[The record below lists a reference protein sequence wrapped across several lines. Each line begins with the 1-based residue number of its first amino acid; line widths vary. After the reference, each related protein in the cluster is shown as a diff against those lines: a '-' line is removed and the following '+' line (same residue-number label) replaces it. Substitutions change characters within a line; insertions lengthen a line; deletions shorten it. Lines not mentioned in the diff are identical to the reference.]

1 MKALIYY
8 GRRDIRL
15 EDVPT
20 PSPNEGEIRIKVTD
34 AGLCQ
39 TQIDEFIEGPNIVN
53 TDPHPLT
60 GYKIPMI
67 VGHEFGGVIDEVGPN
82 GDVSLVG
89 KQVGVLPL
97 LPCRNCWYCRNGQE
111 NICTKLAYMGLVGYP
126 GGFAE
131 YCVVPKDHVI
141 EVEDKNLLSMI
152 EPLLVAV
159 HSHRM
164 GRLKE
169 DQHILV
175 MGAGAIGIAIAVF
188 LTQAKGMQVDVFDI
202 RPGRLE
208 RAAGCGLNIVTKEEL
223 TNHYDVVFDCAGQ
236 DPLAKETG
244 FVESYNYLKR
254 GGRLICIGAYFHNID
269 FLPIKYLAAE
279 LELIFS
285 YAYTHRDVKELEEVL
300 AKTKF
305 DISAALSFIPL
316 NDIVEQ
322 GYYRAEIDKD
332 VFTRL
337 VIMPS

>member
-1 MKALIYY
+1 MKALVYY
-8 GRRDIRL
+8 GRRDVRL
-15 EDVPT
+15 EDVPR
-20 PSPNEGEIRIKVTD
+20 PVPAEGEVLVRVTD

-39 TQIDEFIEGPNIVN
+39 TQIDEFIEGPNFVN
-53 TDPHPLT
+53 KDPHPLT

-67 VGHEFGGVIDEVGPN
+67 VGHEFGGVVEEIGP
-82 GDVSLVG
+82 GVDASLTG

-97 LPCRNCWYCRNGQE
+97 LPCKECWYCEHGQE
-111 NICTKLAYMGLVGYP
+111 NLCSDFAYVGLAGYP

-131 YCVVPKDHVI
+131 YCVVPQDHVL

-164 GRLKE
+164 GRLQK
-169 DQHILV
+169 DQHVLV
-175 MGAGAIGIAIAVF
+175 MGAGAIGIAIAVY
-188 LTQAKGMQVDVFDI
+188 LAQVKGMQLDVCDI

-208 RAAGCGLNIVTKEEL
+208 RAAGCGLNVVPNSEISKQ
-223 TNHYDVVFDCAGQ
+223 YDVVFDCAGQ

-285 YAYTHRDVKELEEVL
+285 FAYTRRDVEELQRVL
-300 AKTKF
+300 SKNSF
-305 DISAALSFIPL
+305 DLSSVLSFIPL
-316 NDIVEQ
+316 DDIIEE

-337 VIMPS
+337 VIMP